1 MEAHDFFKVA
11 YNLPSVAITTYY
23 RLAIYKGKMFTW
35 LAVIKI
41 ENLHLGQQQ
50 LAWSSWVL

>member
-23 RLAIYKGKMFTW
+23 RLAVYKGKMFTW
-35 LAVIKI
+35 LAVLKT

-50 LAWSSWVL
+50 LARSSWVL